1 MKKNLFCTIL
11 LFLFLSVYS
20 VDAYQQIDENTAV
33 SNQEQQ
39 EDLADDSVMAL
50 NPEKGVVVRG
60 VTDVLQANHESFFPI
75 TIADDSFSK
84 QVDAVLH
91 NIDSD
96 SVMRVV
102 TEYGQQDIDLFVN
115 TDMIHD
121 HVGKINFNRDFPQ
134 NFEIS
139 ADVTVRDVYPKS
151 RGGCYVSFSEK
162 GMTNNADAAE
172 YYFVADGQNVMLYYK
187 TVGSSSGKVFPVG
200 TVSEMPV
207 KISIMH
213 LTGQV
218 FFWVNDVCV
227 GQYHDGK
234 NGSFRLSY
242 GALTYADGET
252 ACCSFDNLLIRKVG
266 GK

>member
-1 MKKNLFCTIL
+1 MKKILFCAIL

-20 VDAYQQIDENTAV
+20 VNAYQQNDESTDANKQT
-33 SNQEQQ
+33 EP
-39 EDLADDSVMAL
+39 EELADDAVLAL
-50 NPEKGVVVRG
+50 NPKNGVVNRG
-60 VTDVLQANHESFFPI
+60 VTDVLQANHERFFPI
-75 TIADDSFSK
+75 TIANDSFSK
-84 QVDAVLH
+84 QVDAVLY

-115 TDMIHD
+115 TDMIND
-121 HVGKINFNRDFPQ
+121 HIGKINFNKDFPQ

-151 RGGCYVSFSEK
+151 RGGCYVGFSEK
-162 GMTNNADAAE
+162 DLTNNADAAE
-172 YYFVADGQNVMLYYK
+172 YYFVTDGQNVLLYYK
-187 TVGSSSGKVFPVG
+187 AAGSSSGKVFPVG
-200 TVSEMPV
+200 AASEKQV

-213 LTGQV
+213 LTGHI
-218 FFWVNDVCV
+218 FLWVNDVCV

-234 NGSFRLSY
+234 DVSFHLSY
-242 GALTYADGET
+242 GAMTYADGET

-266 GK
+266 SK